1 MNWYLIPYAPFEANE
16 AGQIRNPRTDR
27 ILQPTYKYKVS
38 DTRKRFHASWT
49 VDGVK
54 SQITTSWARLILS
67 AKLGRPLLSW
77 EDACHVNGDNGDDRM
92 ENLEAK
98 SRLRNIID
106 EYKIGRLPE
115 LPNEEI
121 DKAIAELQALKK

>member
-1 MNWYLIPYAPFEANE
+1 MKWYPVPNTPFEANE
-16 AGQIRNPRTDR
+16 AGQIRNPKTDR
-27 ILQPTYKYKVS
+27 ILQPTYKSKAS
-38 DTRKRFHASWT
+38 DTRKRFHSAWT

-54 SQITTSWARLILS
+54 SSITASWARLILS

-77 EDACHVNGDNGDDRM
+77 EDACHVNGVNSDDRM

-106 EYKIGRLPE
+106 EYKIGRLLE

-121 DKAIAELQALKK
+121 DKAIAELEALKK